1 MNQII
6 KVLLLVFVV
15 LYVISPVDAFPGLID
30 DLIVILISI
39 AAQGRTWL
47 PES

>member
-15 LYVISPVDAFPGLID
+15 LYVVSPVDAFPVPID

-39 AAQGRTWL
+39 AAQGKTRL

>member
-6 KVLLLVFVV
+6 KILSLVFVV
-15 LYVISPVDAFPGLID
+15 LYVVSPVDPFPGPID

-39 AAQGRTWL
+39 AAQGKTRL